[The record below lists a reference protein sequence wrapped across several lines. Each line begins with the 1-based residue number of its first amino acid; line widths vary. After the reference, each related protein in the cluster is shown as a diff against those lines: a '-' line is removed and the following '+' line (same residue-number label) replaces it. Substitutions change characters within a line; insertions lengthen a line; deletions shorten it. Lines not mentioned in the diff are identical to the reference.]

1 MVWGP
6 GWHLSYQPQFHEPTW
21 KMGENFCASSSPL
34 VSTVSHKSSV
44 RTNMVQ
50 AKLIQSHILKIYLD
64 VVCWGTTILKPRYLI
79 HLLCN
84 LLRAHF
90 TYRLGQGGMLHLP
103 HCVHIWGFFFLLWTH
118 TLEIAKD
125 TELALHFKCQSW
137 IISMW
142 KKSDWLKFW
151 FVEETPALIIL
162 GVMYFYS
169 FPTTHFRSGNQD
181 IMVSCRDVNNL

>member
-1 MVWGP
+1 MVWRP
-6 GWHLSYQPQFHEPTW
+6 VWHLSYQPQFHEPTW

-50 AKLIQSHILKIYLD
+50 AKLIQSHVLKIYLD
-64 VVCWGTTILKPRYLI
+64 VVCWGTTILKMRYLI

-90 TYRLGQGGMLHLP
+90 TYRLGQRGMLHLP
-103 HCVHIWGFFFLLWTH
+103 HCVHIWGFFLLWTH

-142 KKSDWLKFW
+142 KKSDRLR
-151 FVEETPALIIL
+151 IL
-162 GVMYFYS
+162 VCRRNTCSNYS
-169 FPTTHFRSGNQD
+169 WSNVFLFLSHYPLSVRKPGYYGILQR
-181 IMVSCRDVNNL
+181 C